1 MTNAP
6 DLNATLDTV
15 MREDRGRLLSAL
27 IAVLGDFELAEEALS
42 DALESALIHWARTG
56 IPDNPIGWLLKV
68 ARRKA
73 IDRIRRQKRFHEYAP
88 EITHLAK
95 IDEMDANTPTPDIP
109 DERLRLIFTC
119 CHPALEPKTRVALT
133 LRTLGGLTTAE
144 VAAAFLDPEPT
155 MGQRLS
161 RARKKIARAGIPFI
175 TPEPE
180 QWAERLNS
188 VLAVIYLIFNQG
200 YAATTGTSPMRVN
213 LCEEAIYLARLL
225 DQLTPKE
232 PEIEGLLALQL
243 LTHARRAARQDGEGG
258 SIPLEDQN
266 RADWDAAQ
274 IKEGNAILQTAI
286 GRSQPGPYQI
296 KAAISAL
303 HTSDDAITDWP
314 QITLLYDSLLRFE
327 PTPIVALNRAV
338 ALAETGALEQALT
351 DIKAL
356 GEDLDS
362 YQPYHA
368 AQAEYLARDGQ
379 TSAACIAYDR
389 AIEIS
394 DNAAEIDFL
403 RKRLARISH

>member
-1 MTNAP
+1 MTNP
-6 DLNATLDTV
+6 PGLNATLATV
-15 MREDRGRLLSAL
+15 MRDDRGRLLSAL
-27 IAVLGDFELAEEALS
+27 IATLRDFELAEEALS
-42 DALESALIHWARTG
+42 DAIESALTHWQRSG

-73 IDRIRRQKRFHEYAP
+73 IDRIRRQKRFHEYTP

-95 IDEMDANTPTPDIP
+95 IDEMEANTPTPDIP

-133 LRTLGGLTTAE
+133 LRTLGGLTTTE

-161 RARKKIARAGIPFI
+161 RARKKIARAGIPFT

-200 YAATTGTSPMRVN
+200 YAATTGTSPTRID

-225 DQLTPKE
+225 DHLTPNE

-243 LTHARRAARQDGEGG
+243 LTHARRKARQNGAGT
-258 SIPLEDQN
+258 SIPLEHQN
-266 RADWDAAQ
+266 RADWDMPQ
-274 IKEGNAILQTAI
+274 IDEGTKILQTAI
-286 GRSQPGPYQI
+286 ARSKPGPYQI

-303 HTSDDAITDWP
+303 HSTAEETDWP
-314 QITLLYDSLLRFE
+314 QITLLYDSLLRHE

-338 ALAETGALEQALT
+338 ALAETGALKQALS
-351 DIKAL
+351 DITAL
-356 GEDLDS
+356 KSDLES
-362 YQPYHA
+362 YQPFHA
-368 AQAEYLARDGQ
+368 ARAEYLARDGQ
-379 TSAACIAYDR
+379 TTAAGNAYER
-389 AIEIS
+389 AIALSENTAEIS
-394 DNAAEIDFL
+394 FL
-403 RKRLARISH
+403 QQKRAKIAH